1 MLLFARFLDIRVEL
15 LVQYYSHFQ
24 NSLELQKNAHLAFCV
39 QPPGKILS
47 YSFLLK
53 MMRCFTFGNITRQ
66 PREFKYTCPGILS
79 LTYKKFQLPAI
90 RDITKG
96 YFQEHT
102 FKKVYQA
109 TKDGLFSSLGS
120 SLLCQSYMVM
130 FRKISLRVKLAIGW
144 TFNCVSMTG

>member
-1 MLLFARFLDIRVEL
+1 MLFARFLDIGVEL
-15 LVQYYSHFQ
+15 LVQYSSHFQ
-24 NSLELQKNAHLAFCV
+24 NSLELQKTAHLAFCV

-47 YSFLLK
+47 YGFLLK
-53 MMRCFTFGNITRQ
+53 MMRRFTFGNVTRQ
-66 PREFKYTCPGILS
+66 PREFKDTCPGILS

-109 TKDGLFSSLGS
+109 TQDGLFSSLGS
-120 SLLCQSYMVM
+120 SLSCRSHMVP
-130 FRKISLRVKLAIGW
+130 FRKMS
-144 TFNCVSMTG
+144 